1 MAIGCDG
8 YLGALYRRARE
19 QSGHGANTAIIIV
32 ARRMAEIAWQ
42 MLNKK
47 RKYENRVPKA
57 ASPQRV
63 KTKAA
68 KPIQPTDDTKTFPAR
83 SHISLAAS

>member
-19 QSGHGANTAIIIV
+19 QDGHGANTAIIIV

-47 RKYENRVPKA
+47 RQYENRAPKA
-57 ASPQRV
+57 VIPQRV

-68 KPIQPTDDTKTFPAR
+68 QAKKQPCDPKTFPAR
-83 SHISLAAS
+83 SRISLAAS